1 MFNFDS
7 KVALVTGGGTGIGR
21 AITEGFVQHGAK
33 VLIIGRRE
41 DPLREVSE
49 DCPEQVSYL
58 QADVTKAEERKKTIQ
73 TVIERYGRLDVLV
86 NNAAT
91 MIPAPFVATTDSDF
105 EQSLLVNFISPA
117 SLIREAIPYLRDTK
131 GSVINIS
138 ATVSWGILPGV
149 SAFANSK
156 AALNHLT
163 RLLATELGPEGIRVN
178 AIAPGLTQTAM
189 SEGIVAKKGEQ
200 IVAMTPFG
208 RLGQPE
214 DIAQAV
220 LLLSD
225 ENAGWITGQIV
236 GASGGLFLR

>member
-73 TVIERYGRLDVLV
+73 TVIERYGRLDILV
-86 NNAAT
+86 NSAAT

-131 GSVINIS
+131 GS
-138 ATVSWGILPGV
+138 
-149 SAFANSK
+149 
-156 AALNHLT
+156 
-163 RLLATELGPEGIRVN
+163 
-178 AIAPGLTQTAM
+178 
-189 SEGIVAKKGEQ
+189 
-200 IVAMTPFG
+200 FG

-225 ENAGWITGQIV
+225 ENAGWLTGQIV